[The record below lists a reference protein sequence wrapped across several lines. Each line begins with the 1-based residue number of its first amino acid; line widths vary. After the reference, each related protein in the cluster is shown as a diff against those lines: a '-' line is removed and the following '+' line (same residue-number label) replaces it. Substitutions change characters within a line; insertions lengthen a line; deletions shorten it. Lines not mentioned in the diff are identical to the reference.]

1 MKNIAR
7 LTTEKSALETY
18 LKGQGWLL
26 LNESLN
32 AVEIPGAG
40 NMNLTLRIKTR
51 ERSFI
56 IKQSRDYVEKYPQ
69 VPAPEKRALR
79 EAEFYE
85 LIALEDSLS
94 SMMPVLNGVD
104 RINNVLNLEDLGDS
118 RDYSFL
124 YEEGVSLSLEDLKEI
139 IAFISQLHTTVN
151 TATTQAT
158 LANVEMRKLNHEHIY
173 NYPYLDDNG
182 LNLDSVLMGLAE
194 IAAPYK
200 NDAVLKAEL
209 QKLGNRYLANGTTLL
224 HGDYFP
230 GSWLKTKAGI
240 KIIDPEFCFFGDPEF
255 EMGVTLAHLKM
266 AAQPEALIDS
276 AIDLYTEKGSL
287 DRQLCFKY
295 MAAEIL
301 RRILGLAQLP
311 LTLTLAKRKELLE
324 ESRSILVRSN
334 H

>member
-7 LTTEKSALETY
+7 LTTDKSSLETY

-40 NMNLTLRIKTR
+40 NMNFTLRVKTGK
-51 ERSFI
+51 RSFI

-69 VPAPEKRALR
+69 VPAPEERALR

-85 LIALEDSLS
+85 LIAQEQSLS
-94 SMMPVLNGVD
+94 KMMPVLNGVD

-124 YEEGVSLSLEDLKEI
+124 YEEGVLISEDDLREI
-139 IAFISQLHTTVN
+139 IAFISRLHTSIN
-151 TATTQAT
+151 TKTTQAT
-158 LANVEMRKLNHEHIY
+158 LANDEMRKLNHEHIY
-173 NYPYLDDNG
+173 HYPYLENNG
-182 LNLDSVLMGLAE
+182 LDLDRILPGLAE
-194 IAAPYK
+194 VAAPYK
-200 NDAVLKAEL
+200 TDAVLKAEL
-209 QKLGNRYLANGTTLL
+209 QKLGDRYLANGTTLL

-230 GSWLKTKAGI
+230 GSWLKTNSGL

-255 EMGVTLAHLKM
+255 ELGVTLAHLKM
-266 AAQPEALIDS
+266 AAQPEELVNKAVDF
-276 AIDLYTEKGSL
+276 YTEKAPL
-287 DRQLCFKY
+287 NKQLCFQY
-295 MAAEIL
+295 MATEIL

-311 LTLTLAKRKELLE
+311 LKITLSERENLLS
-324 ESRSILVRSN
+324 ESRSILV
-334 H
+334 